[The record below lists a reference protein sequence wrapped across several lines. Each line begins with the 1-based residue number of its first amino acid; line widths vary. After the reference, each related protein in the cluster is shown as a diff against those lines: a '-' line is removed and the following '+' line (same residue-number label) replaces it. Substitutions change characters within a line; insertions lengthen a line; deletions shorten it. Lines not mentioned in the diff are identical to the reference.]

1 MFEAKEEDPCQVS
14 HATLAL
20 MRTLILDPTTAN
32 LDELLE
38 HRRRSGLD
46 RLDEVWK
53 GVLHMVPAP
62 SDRHGDIE
70 SRLHRIIGPLAE
82 QAGLRMIG
90 QSNLGE
96 SEHDF
101 RVPDSVLHRPGASGT
116 WHPTAALVIE
126 IVSPNDETWE
136 KLPFYAAH
144 QVDEILIVDP
154 NTRKI
159 DWLTLHEGDYEPT
172 ERSRLIELDPH
183 ELGERI
189 DWPTEE

>member
-1 MFEAKEEDPCQVS
+1 
-14 HATLAL
+14 

-38 HRRRSGLD
+38 RRKRSGLD
-46 RLDEVWK
+46 RLDEVWE

-62 SDRHGDIE
+62 SHRHGGIE
-70 SRLHRIIGPLAE
+70 SQLHRIIGPLAE
-82 QAGLRMIG
+82 QAGLEMIG

-96 SEHDF
+96 SENDF
-101 RVPDSVLHRPGASGT
+101 RVPDSALHRPGAFGT

-136 KLPFYAAH
+136 KLPFYASH
-144 QVDEILIVDP
+144 RVDEVLIVDP
-154 NTRKI
+154 ATRGI
-159 DWLTLHEGDYEPT
+159 DWLALHEGGDYEPI
-172 ERSRLIELDPH
+172 ERSRLIELGPS

-189 DWPTEE
+189 EWPAQE